1 MHIILF
7 LLIMIIIVS
16 VIFIPIIHKSVTA
29 DIAAIEAMAL
39 NDETMHPDIDVAPG
53 LKTETLIAV
62 YVILA
67 LCPSIFLMGLYPRF
81 RQPVSVETIPVS
93 YESGEEI
100 PKNVTVIVDEENS
113 THFESTTYKWGFLYE
128 KETVLHVNLSD
139 DVIESQQRQQ

>member
-1 MHIILF
+1 MHIMLF
-7 LLIMIIIVS
+7 VLIIIAVAS

-93 YESGEEI
+93 YESGEQI

-113 THFESTTYKWGFLYE
+113 THFETITYKFGFLYE
-128 KETVLHVNLSD
+128 KETSLHVNLSD
-139 DVIESQQRQQ
+139 NISDAR

>member
-1 MHIILF
+1 MHIMLF
-7 LLIMIIIVS
+7 VLIIIAVAS

-29 DIAAIEAMAL
+29 DIAAIKAMAL

-93 YESGEEI
+93 YESGEQI

-113 THFESTTYKWGFLYE
+113 THFETITYKFGFLYE
-128 KETVLHVNLSD
+128 KETSLHVNLSD
-139 DVIESQQRQQ
+139 NISDAR

>member
-7 LLIMIIIVS
+7 LLIMIIIIS

-39 NDETMHPDIDVAPG
+39 NEETIHPDINVDVAPWSKI
-53 LKTETLIAV
+53 KTETLIAV
-62 YVILA
+62 YAVLA
-67 LCPSIFLMGLYPRF
+67 FCPSIFLTGLYPRF

-113 THFESTTYKWGFLYE
+113 THFETITYKFGFLYE
-128 KETVLHVNLSD
+128 KETSLHVNLSD
-139 DVIESQQRQQ
+139 ETFDQQ

>member
-1 MHIILF
+1 MHIMLF
-7 LLIMIIIVS
+7 VLIMIITVS
-16 VIFIPIIHKSVTA
+16 VIFIPIIHKSTVD
-29 DIAAIEAMAL
+29 DIAAIEAMDSNGDTVEPWL
-39 NDETMHPDIDVAPG
+39 NVAPG
-53 LKTETLIAV
+53 LKTETLIVV

-113 THFESTTYKWGFLYE
+113 THFETITYKFGFLYE
-128 KETVLHVNLSD
+128 KETSLHVNLSD
-139 DVIESQQRQQ
+139 EMLDQQ

>member
-29 DIAAIEAMAL
+29 DLAAIEAMAL

-62 YVILA
+62 YVVLA
-67 LCPSIFLMGLYPRF
+67 LCPSIFLTELYPRF
-81 RQPVSVETIPVS
+81 RQPVSVETTPVS
-93 YESGEEI
+93 YESGEQI

-113 THFESTTYKWGFLYE
+113 THFETITYKFGFLYE
-128 KETVLHVNLSD
+128 KETSLHVNLSD
-139 DVIESQQRQQ
+139 EMLDQQ

>member
-1 MHIILF
+1 MHIMLF
-7 LLIMIIIVS
+7 VLIIIAVAS
-16 VIFIPIIHKSVTA
+16 VIFIPIIHKSATA
-29 DIAAIEAMAL
+29 DVAAIEAMEVNRDTVEPSL
-39 NDETMHPDIDVAPG
+39 NVAPG

-62 YVILA
+62 YVVLA

-113 THFESTTYKWGFLYE
+113 THFETITYKFGFLYE
-128 KETVLHVNLSD
+128 KETSLHVNLSD
-139 DVIESQQRQQ
+139 EIFDQQ

>member
-1 MHIILF
+1 MHIMLF
-7 LLIMIIIVS
+7 VLIIIAVAS
-16 VIFIPIIHKSVTA
+16 VIFIPIIHKSATA
-29 DIAAIEAMAL
+29 DVAAIEAMEVNRDTVEPSL
-39 NDETMHPDIDVAPG
+39 NVAPG

-113 THFESTTYKWGFLYE
+113 THFETITYKFGFLYE
-128 KETVLHVNLSD
+128 NETSLHVNLPD
-139 DVIESQQRQQ
+139 EIFDQQ

>member
-29 DIAAIEAMAL
+29 DLAAIEAMAL

-53 LKTETLIAV
+53 LKTETLIVVYAV
-62 YVILA
+62 LA
-67 LCPSIFLMGLYPRF
+67 FCPSIFLTGLYPRF
-81 RQPVSVETIPVS
+81 RQPVSVETVPVS
-93 YESGEEI
+93 YESGEQI

-113 THFESTTYKWGFLYE
+113 THFETITYKFGFLYE
-128 KETVLHVNLSD
+128 KETSLHVNLSD
-139 DVIESQQRQQ
+139 NISDAR

>member
-29 DIAAIEAMAL
+29 DLAAIEAMAL

-53 LKTETLIAV
+53 LKTETLIVVYAV
-62 YVILA
+62 LA
-67 LCPSIFLMGLYPRF
+67 FCPSIFLTGLYPRF
-81 RQPVSVETIPVS
+81 RQPVSVETVPVS
-93 YESGEEI
+93 YESGEQI

-113 THFESTTYKWGFLYE
+113 THFETITYKFGFLYE
-128 KETVLHVNLSD
+128 KETSLHVNLSD
-139 DVIESQQRQQ
+139 EMLDKQ

>member
-39 NDETMHPDIDVAPG
+39 NDETMHPDVDVAPG

-93 YESGEEI
+93 YESGEQI

-113 THFESTTYKWGFLYE
+113 THFETITYKFGFLYE
-128 KETVLHVNLSD
+128 KETSLHVNLSD
-139 DVIESQQRQQ
+139 NISDAR

>member
-29 DIAAIEAMAL
+29 DLAAIEAMAL

-53 LKTETLIAV
+53 LKTETLIVVYAV
-62 YVILA
+62 LA
-67 LCPSIFLMGLYPRF
+67 FCLSIFLTGLYPRF
-81 RQPVSVETIPVS
+81 RQPVSVETVPVS
-93 YESGEEI
+93 YESGEQI

-113 THFESTTYKWGFLYE
+113 THFETITYKFGFLYE
-128 KETVLHVNLSD
+128 KETSLHVNLSD
-139 DVIESQQRQQ
+139 EMLDKQ

>member
-39 NDETMHPDIDVAPG
+39 NDETMHPNVDVGPG

-62 YVILA
+62 YVVLA

-100 PKNVTVIVDEENS
+100 PKNVTVIVDEENP
-113 THFESTTYKWGFLYE
+113 THFETITYKWGFLYE
-128 KETVLHVNLSD
+128 KETLLHVNLSD
-139 DVIESQQRQQ
+139 DIVEKQ

>member
-39 NDETMHPDIDVAPG
+39 NDETMHPDVDVAPG
-53 LKTETLIAV
+53 LKTETLIAI
-62 YVILA
+62 YVVLA
-67 LCPSIFLMGLYPRF
+67 FCPSIFLTVLYPRF
-81 RQPVSVETIPVS
+81 RQAVSVETIPVS

-100 PKNVTVIVDEENS
+100 PKNVTVIVDEENP
-113 THFESTTYKWGFLYE
+113 THFETITYKWGFLYE
-128 KETVLHVNLSD
+128 KETLLHVNLSD
-139 DVIESQQRQQ
+139 EMLDQQ

>member
-16 VIFIPIIHKSVTA
+16 IIFIPIIHKSVTA

-62 YVILA
+62 YVVLA
-67 LCPSIFLMGLYPRF
+67 FCPSIFLTGLYPRF

-93 YESGEEI
+93 YESGEQI

-113 THFESTTYKWGFLYE
+113 THFETITYKWGFLYE
-128 KETVLHVNLSD
+128 KETLLHVNLSD
-139 DVIESQQRQQ
+139 EMLDQQ

>member
-39 NDETMHPDIDVAPG
+39 NDETMHPDVDVAPG

-62 YVILA
+62 YVVLA
-67 LCPSIFLMGLYPRF
+67 FCPSIFLTVLYPRF
-81 RQPVSVETIPVS
+81 RQTVSVETTPVS
-93 YESGEEI
+93 YESGEQI
-100 PKNVTVIVDEENS
+100 PKNVTVVVDEENS
-113 THFESTTYKWGFLYE
+113 THFETITYKFGFLYE
-128 KETVLHVNLSD
+128 KETSLHVNLSD
-139 DVIESQQRQQ
+139 NISDAR

>member
-29 DIAAIEAMAL
+29 DLAAIEAMAL

-53 LKTETLIAV
+53 LKTETLIVVYAV
-62 YVILA
+62 LA
-67 LCPSIFLMGLYPRF
+67 FCPSIFLTGLYPRF

-93 YESGEEI
+93 YESGEQI

-113 THFESTTYKWGFLYE
+113 THFETITYKFGFFYE
-128 KETVLHVNLSD
+128 KETSLHVNLSD
-139 DVIESQQRQQ
+139 NISDAR

>member
-1 MHIILF
+1 MHIMLF
-7 LLIMIIIVS
+7 VLIMIITVFA
-16 VIFIPIIHKSVTA
+16 IFIPIIHKSTVD
-29 DIAAIEAMAL
+29 DIAAIEAMDSNGDTVEPGL
-39 NDETMHPDIDVAPG
+39 NVAPG

-62 YVILA
+62 YVVLA

-113 THFESTTYKWGFLYE
+113 THFETITYKFGFLYE
-128 KETVLHVNLSD
+128 NETSLHVNLSD
-139 DVIESQQRQQ
+139 EIFDQQ

>member
-29 DIAAIEAMAL
+29 DLAAIEAMAL

-53 LKTETLIAV
+53 LKTETLIVVYAV
-62 YVILA
+62 LA
-67 LCPSIFLMGLYPRF
+67 FCPSIFLTGLYPRF
-81 RQPVSVETIPVS
+81 RQPVSVETVPVS
-93 YESGEEI
+93 YESGEQV

-113 THFESTTYKWGFLYE
+113 THFETITYKFGFLYE
-128 KETVLHVNLSD
+128 KETSLHVNLSD
-139 DVIESQQRQQ
+139 EMLDKQ

>member
-1 MHIILF
+1 MHIMLF
-7 LLIMIIIVS
+7 VLIMIITVS
-16 VIFIPIIHKSVTA
+16 VIFIPIIHKSTVD
-29 DIAAIEAMAL
+29 DIAAIEAMDSNGDTVEPSL
-39 NDETMHPDIDVAPG
+39 NVAPG
-53 LKTETLIAV
+53 LKTETLIVV

-113 THFESTTYKWGFLYE
+113 THFETITYKFGFLYE
-128 KETVLHVNLSD
+128 KETSLHVNLSD
-139 DVIESQQRQQ
+139 EMLDQQ

>member
-93 YESGEEI
+93 YESGEQI

-113 THFESTTYKWGFLYE
+113 THFETITYKWGFLYE
-128 KETVLHVNLSD
+128 KETLLHVNLSD
-139 DVIESQQRQQ
+139 EMLDQQ

>member
-7 LLIMIIIVS
+7 LLIMIITVS

-29 DIAAIEAMAL
+29 DLAAIEAMAL

-53 LKTETLIAV
+53 LKTEILIVVYAV
-62 YVILA
+62 LA

-81 RQPVSVETIPVS
+81 RQPVSVETVPVS
-93 YESGEEI
+93 YESGEQI

-113 THFESTTYKWGFLYE
+113 THFETITYKFGFLYE
-128 KETVLHVNLSD
+128 KETSLHVNLSD
-139 DVIESQQRQQ
+139 EMLDQQ

>member
-93 YESGEEI
+93 YESGEQI

-113 THFESTTYKWGFLYE
+113 THFETITYKFGFLYE
-128 KETVLHVNLSD
+128 KETSLHVNLSD
-139 DVIESQQRQQ
+139 NISDAR

>member
-29 DIAAIEAMAL
+29 DFAAIEAMAL

-62 YVILA
+62 YVVLA
-67 LCPSIFLMGLYPRF
+67 LCPSIFLTGLYPRF
-81 RQPVSVETIPVS
+81 RQPVSVETTPVS
-93 YESGEEI
+93 YESGKQI

-113 THFESTTYKWGFLYE
+113 THFETITYKFGFLYE
-128 KETVLHVNLSD
+128 KETSLHVNLSD
-139 DVIESQQRQQ
+139 EMLDQQ

>member
-39 NDETMHPDIDVAPG
+39 NDETMHPDIDVTPG

-93 YESGEEI
+93 YESGEQI

-113 THFESTTYKWGFLYE
+113 THFETITYKFGFLYE
-128 KETVLHVNLSD
+128 KETSLHVNLSD
-139 DVIESQQRQQ
+139 NISDAR

>member
-1 MHIILF
+1 MHIMLF
-7 LLIMIIIVS
+7 VLIMIITVS
-16 VIFIPIIHKSVTA
+16 VIFIPIIHKSTID
-29 DIAAIEAMAL
+29 DIAAIEAMDSNGDTVEPSL
-39 NDETMHPDIDVAPG
+39 NVAPG
-53 LKTETLIAV
+53 LKTETLIVV

-113 THFESTTYKWGFLYE
+113 THFETITYKFGFLYE
-128 KETVLHVNLSD
+128 KETSLHVNLSD
-139 DVIESQQRQQ
+139 EMLDQQ

>member
-16 VIFIPIIHKSVTA
+16 IIFIPIIHKSVTA

-62 YVILA
+62 YVVLA

-113 THFESTTYKWGFLYE
+113 THFETITYKWGFLYE
-128 KETVLHVNLSD
+128 KETLLHVNLSD
-139 DVIESQQRQQ
+139 EMLDQQ

>member
-67 LCPSIFLMGLYPRF
+67 LCLSIFLMGLYPRF

-93 YESGEEI
+93 YESGEQI

-113 THFESTTYKWGFLYE
+113 THFETITYKWGFLYE
-128 KETVLHVNLSD
+128 KETLLHVNLSD
-139 DVIESQQRQQ
+139 EMLDQQ